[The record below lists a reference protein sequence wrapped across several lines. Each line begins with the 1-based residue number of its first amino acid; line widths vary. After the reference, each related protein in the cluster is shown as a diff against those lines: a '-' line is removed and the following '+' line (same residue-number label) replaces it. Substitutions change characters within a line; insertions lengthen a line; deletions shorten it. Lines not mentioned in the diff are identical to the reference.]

1 MPGAPASQGR
11 AAARPHG
18 SASKLVAR
26 PAGRPYM
33 VSMNKIW
40 AIFRKDLL
48 IELRTK
54 DTLNSMLFFGIVV
67 LVIFNFAMEA
77 LRDSIRPAVPGILWV
92 AFVFSGTLG
101 LNRMFAAE
109 KENGCLQGLLMIPVD
124 RGIIYFGKMLA
135 ATVFM
140 LISEFVIFIFSLV
153 FFNLTVWRE
162 IPYLVLVFLIGT
174 LGFTAVGTL
183 LSAIAVNT
191 KLREVFLPLI
201 LFPVVLPIIVNAVEA
216 TNIILNTQDY
226 RALRLPFSVMG
237 VFTIVFGTISYLL
250 FEHVLED

>member
-1 MPGAPASQGR
+1 L
-11 AAARPHG
+11 
-18 SASKLVAR
+18 LVCDNSI
-26 PAGRPYM
+26 M
-33 VSMNKIW
+33 KKIW

-54 DTLNSMLFFGIVV
+54 DSFNSMLFFGVVV
-67 LVIFNFAMEA
+67 LVVFSFALASVRE
-77 LRDSIRPAVPGILWV
+77 SIRSAVPGILWV
-92 AFVFSGTLG
+92 AFAFSGTLG

-109 KENGCLQGLLMIPVD
+109 KENSCLQGLLMIPVD

-140 LISEFVIFIFSLV
+140 LISEIIISIFTMI

-162 IPYLVLVFLIGT
+162 IPYLALIFLIGT
-174 LGFTAVGTL
+174 LGFAAVGTL

-191 KLREVFLPLI
+191 KMREVLLPLI
-201 LFPVVLPIIVNAVEA
+201 LFPVILPILINAVEA
-216 TNIILNTQDY
+216 TSIVLNTGDY
-226 RALRLPFSVMG
+226 GALKLPLTVMSV
-237 VFTIVFGTISYLL
+237 FAIVFATIAFLL

>member
-1 MPGAPASQGR
+1 M
-11 AAARPHG
+11 H
-18 SASKLVAR
+18 
-26 PAGRPYM
+26 
-33 VSMNKIW
+33 KIW

-48 IELRTK
+48 VELRTK

-67 LVIFNFAMEA
+67 LIVFNFALES
-77 LRDSIRPAVPGILWV
+77 LRDSIRSAVPGILWA
-92 AFVFSGTLG
+92 AFIFSGTLG

-153 FFNLTVWRE
+153 FFNLTVWGE

-191 KLREVFLPLI
+191 KLREVLLPLI
-201 LFPVVLPIIVNAVEA
+201 LFPVVLPIIVNAVES

-226 RALRLPFSVMG
+226 RALRLPLSIMA